1 MGENIFLR
9 TKCYLLQLNGLWESC
24 GKEKVG
30 PCVKVVSPRASL
42 FMHDI
47 INRTTL
53 VALESPSYYT
63 SVQLKTKTKQTNK
76 QKSMSFSLQILNLF
90 HQPQRV

>member
-1 MGENIFLR
+1 MGKNFFLR

-24 GKEKVG
+24 GKGKVG
-30 PCVKVVSPRASL
+30 PCVKVVSPRTIL

-53 VALESPSYYT
+53 VALESPFYYA
-63 SVQLKTKTKQTNK
+63 SMQLKIKTKQTNK
-76 QKSMSFSLQILNLF
+76 QNFVPFSL
-90 HQPQRV
+90 